1 MEIAMTMFKSLTFD
15 FARDNGLRTSVVH
28 QGQPEIA
35 APKFGSR
42 QPPRTKRY
50 LAAAFGHIYRA
61 LAASKIRRLQ
71 RELALR
77 GKSYRYQ
84 DYFDNA
90 ANR

>member
-1 MEIAMTMFKSLTFD
+1 MTMFKSLALD
-15 FARDNGLRTSVVH
+15 FARNNDRRIVH

-50 LAAAFGHIYRA
+50 LAAAFGHIDRA
-61 LAASKIRRLQ
+61 LAASKVRRLQ

-90 ANR
+90 TNR